1 MTAAVRDILVH
12 LDTPE
17 TVGSLVPAA
26 VQLARDLGAT
36 GLTLA
41 ALGEVP
47 VPIRPVSLPYG
58 LLKAQERDLLDL
70 IDRMETRARAAAPDM
85 PIEWRGAVSPLAQT
99 LLARWGVRSDLIV
112 MSSPQVEG
120 LPLAPVDVGAAI
132 LAAGR
137 PVLVAPR
144 LAPKLRFDRVLIG
157 FKATRE
163 GRAAL
168 AAALPL
174 LDRARR
180 VLIASVG
187 QAAAADLR
195 DAAAFLHGHG
205 IRAETTVIE
214 DAADKDAGRTLLALA
229 GKEGSDLL
237 VTGAYGHS
245 RTRELV
251 FGGVTRTLLTEARL
265 PCLMVH

>member
-1 MTAAVRDILVH
+1 MAVRDILVH
-12 LDTPE
+12 LDGPE

-26 VQLARDLGAT
+26 VQLARDLGAP
-36 GLTLA
+36 GLTLV
-41 ALGEVP
+41 ALAKVP
-47 VPIRPVSLPYG
+47 VHISAAPLPFG
-58 LLKAQERDLLDL
+58 LLKAREQDLLGL
-70 IDRMETRARAAAPDM
+70 IDRMESQARAAAPGT
-85 PIEWRGAVSPLAQT
+85 PIEWRGAVSPLAQS
-99 LLARWGVRSDLIV
+99 LLARWGVRSDLVV

-120 LPLAPVDVGAAI
+120 LSLAPVDVGAAV

-144 LAPKLRFDRVLIG
+144 RAPKLRFDRVLIG

-174 LDRARR
+174 VGRARR

-187 QAAAADLR
+187 PAPSGDLR

-205 IRAETTVIE
+205 VHADTTMIE
-214 DAADKDAGRTLLALA
+214 VASDRDAGRTLLALA
-229 GKEGSDLL
+229 AQDGSDLL

-251 FGGVTRTLLTEARL
+251 FGGVTRTLLTEAGL
-265 PCLMVH
+265 PCLLVH

>member
-1 MTAAVRDILVH
+1 MAVRDILVH
-12 LDTPE
+12 LDAPE
-17 TVGSLVPAA
+17 TVGSLVPAV
-26 VQLARDLGAT
+26 VQLARDLGAP

-41 ALGEVP
+41 ALAEVP
-47 VPIRPVSLPYG
+47 VSMSAASLPFG
-58 LLKAQERDLLDL
+58 LLKAKERALLDL
-70 IDRMETRARAAAPDM
+70 IDRMETQARAAAPNI
-85 PIEWRGAVSPLAQT
+85 PIEWRGAVSALSQT
-99 LLARWGVRSDLIV
+99 LLGRWGVRADLIV

-144 LAPKLRFDRVLIG
+144 LSPKLRFDRVLIG
-157 FKATRE
+157 FKSTRE

-168 AAALPL
+168 VAALPL

-187 QAAAADLR
+187 PAPASDLR
-195 DAAAFLHGHG
+195 DAAAFLYGHG
-205 IRAETTVIE
+205 VRAGTTVIE
-214 DAADKDAGRTLLALA
+214 DASDRDAGRMLLGLA
-229 GKEGSDLL
+229 AEDRSDLL

-245 RTRELV
+245 RARELV

>member
-1 MTAAVRDILVH
+1 MTVRDILVH
-12 LDTPE
+12 LDAPE
-17 TVGSLVPAA
+17 TVGSLVPAV
-26 VQLARDLGAT
+26 VQLARDLGAP

-41 ALGEVP
+41 ALAEVP
-47 VPIRPVSLPYG
+47 VRISAAPLPFG
-58 LLKAQERDLLDL
+58 LLKARERDLLEL
-70 IDRMETRARAAAPDM
+70 IDRMETRARAAAPDT
-85 PIEWRGAVSPLAQT
+85 PIEWRGAVPAVAQT
-99 LLARWGVRSDLIV
+99 QLARWGVRSDLIV

-120 LPLAPVDVGAAI
+120 LPLATVDVGVAI

-144 LAPKLRFDRVLIG
+144 TAPKLRFDRVLIG
-157 FKATRE
+157 VKATRE
-163 GRAAL
+163 GRAAV

-174 LDRARR
+174 LGRARR

-187 QAAAADLR
+187 PAPGSDLR

-205 IRAETTVIE
+205 VRAETRMIE
-214 DAADKDAGRTLLALA
+214 DAADRDAGRTLLALA
-229 GKEGSDLL
+229 DEEGSDLL
-237 VTGAYGHS
+237 VTGAYGHG

>member
-1 MTAAVRDILVH
+1 MAVRDILVH
-12 LDTPE
+12 LDAPE
-17 TVGSLVPAA
+17 IVGSLVPAV
-26 VQLARDLGAT
+26 VQLGRDLAAP
-36 GLTLA
+36 GLTLTALAEAPVRISA
-41 ALGEVP
+41 AP
-47 VPIRPVSLPYG
+47 LPFG
-58 LLKAQERDLLDL
+58 LLKAKERDLLDL
-70 IDRMETRARAAAPDM
+70 IDRMESQARAAAPDT

-99 LLARWGVRSDLIV
+99 LLARWGGRSDLIV
-112 MSSPQVEG
+112 MSSPQVDG
-120 LPLAPVDVGAAI
+120 VPLAPVEVGAAV

-137 PVLVAPR
+137 PVLVVPR
-144 LAPKLRFDRVLIG
+144 RAPKLRLDRVLIG

-187 QAAAADLR
+187 PAPAGDLR

-205 IRAETTVIE
+205 VRAETTLIE
-214 DAADKDAGRTLLALA
+214 DASDGDAGRTLLDLA
-229 GKEGSDLL
+229 AKDGSDLL

-251 FGGVTRTLLTEARL
+251 FGGVTRTLLTDARL
-265 PCLMVH
+265 PCLLVH

>member
-1 MTAAVRDILVH
+1 MAVRDILVH
-12 LDTPE
+12 LDAPE
-17 TVGSLVPAA
+17 IVGSLVPAA
-26 VQLARDLGAT
+26 VQLARDLGAP

-41 ALGEVP
+41 ALAE
-47 VPIRPVSLPYG
+47 VPIRISAAPLPFG
-58 LLKAQERDLLDL
+58 LLKAHERDLLDL
-70 IDRMETRARAAAPDM
+70 IDRMETRARAAASNT
-85 PIEWRGAVSPLAQT
+85 PIEWRSAVSPLAQT
-99 LLARWGVRSDLIV
+99 LLSRWSVRSDLIV

-120 LPLAPVDVGAAI
+120 VPLAPVDVGATV

-144 LAPKLRFDRVLIG
+144 LSPKLRFDRVLIG

-187 QAAAADLR
+187 PGPATDLR

-205 IRAETTVIE
+205 VRAETTLIE
-214 DAADKDAGRTLLALA
+214 DAADRDAGRTLLALA
-229 GKEGSDLL
+229 ADEGSDLL
-237 VTGAYGHS
+237 VAGAYGHS

>member
-1 MTAAVRDILVH
+1 MAVRDILVH
-12 LDTPE
+12 LDAPE

-26 VQLARDLGAT
+26 VQLARDLGAP

-41 ALGEVP
+41 ALAEVP
-47 VPIRPVSLPYG
+47 VRISAAPLPLG
-58 LLKAQERDLLDL
+58 LLKAHERDLLDL
-70 IDRMETRARAAAPDM
+70 IDRMETRARAAAPDT

-99 LLARWGVRSDLIV
+99 LLGRWCVRSDLVV

-144 LAPKLRFDRVLIG
+144 LSPKLRFDRVLIG

-168 AAALPL
+168 AAAVPL

-187 QAAAADLR
+187 AAPASDLR

-205 IRAETTVIE
+205 VRAETTVIE
-214 DAADKDAGRTLLALA
+214 DAADRDAGRTLLALA
-229 GKEGSDLL
+229 AEQGSDLL

-251 FGGVTRTLLTEARL
+251 FGGVTQTLLTEARL

>member
-1 MTAAVRDILVH
+1 MAVRDILVH
-12 LDTPE
+12 LDAPE
-17 TVGSLVPAA
+17 TLGSLVPAA
-26 VQLARDLGAT
+26 VQLARDLGAP

-41 ALGEVP
+41 ALAEVP
-47 VPIRPVSLPYG
+47 IPISPVSLPYG
-58 LLKAQERDLLDL
+58 LLKARERDLLDL
-70 IDRMETRARAAAPDM
+70 IDRMETQARAAAPAT
-85 PIEWRGAVSPLAQT
+85 PIEWRGAVSPLAQS
-99 LLARWGVRSDLIV
+99 LLARWGVRSDLVV
-112 MSSPQVEG
+112 MSSPQLDG
-120 LPLAPVDVGAAI
+120 LPLARIDVGAAI

-144 LAPKLRFDRVLIG
+144 AAPKLRFDRVLIG

-163 GRAAL
+163 GRAAV

-174 LDRARR
+174 LDRAQR

-187 QAAAADLR
+187 SAPSSDLR

-205 IRAETTVIE
+205 VRAETTVIE
-214 DAADKDAGRTLLALA
+214 NAADRDAGRALLALA
-229 GKEGSDLL
+229 GEEGSDLL

-251 FGGVTRTLLTEARL
+251 LGGVTQTLLTQARL